1 MLQGT
6 LIIIAFLVIAA
17 LMMTKKI
24 PTLLALPLMAVVICV
39 IAGVPAV
46 GVDADGKAIGWLQ
59 TVFEAGTVRMGSAI
73 MAVIFGAWLGQIMNK
88 TGITENI
95 IKKSAELGGDRPLVV
110 TIIMVIAVALLFT
123 TLNGLGSIIM
133 VGSIVLP
140 ILVSVG
146 VPAGSAACIFL
157 MAFSTGFFVTGA

>member
-6 LIIIAFLVIAA
+6 LIIIAFVIIAA

-24 PTLLALPLMAVVICV
+24 PTLLALPLMAVVICI

-73 MAVIFGAWLGQIMNK
+73 MAVVFGAWLGQIMNK
-88 TGITENI
+88 TASPRTSS
-95 IKKSAELGGDRPLVV
+95 KRARSWAV
-110 TIIMVIAVALLFT
+110 T
-123 TLNGLGSIIM
+123 
-133 VGSIVLP
+133 VLW
-140 ILVSVG
+140 S
-146 VPAGSAACIFL
+146 
-157 MAFSTGFFVTGA
+157 